1 MDNNENE
8 DRRRSKRF
16 DVETEVTGRIRPTMD
31 VKVLNLSEHGM
42 LIETPFGLP
51 PSGTCE
57 LTVKAPSGPKV
68 IRARVARCRANMV
81 KKDDGTVSILFHAGL
96 EFNDSFAAGQEIKDL
111 ISEVCLIEGPVDADG
126 KSVAGDNL
134 EQAM

>member
-1 MDNNENE
+1 MSSNEHD

-16 DVETEVTGRIRPTMD
+16 DLETEITGKIRPTME

-57 LTVKAPSGPKV
+57 LTVQAPSGPKV
-68 IRARVARCRANMV
+68 IRAKVARCRANMV

-96 EFNDSFAAGQEIKDL
+96 EFNDSFAAGREIKDL
-111 ISEVCLIEGPVDADG
+111 ISEFCIVEGPVDADG
-126 KSVAGDNL
+126 KSVAGDEM

>member
-1 MDNNENE
+1 MSDEEKE
-8 DRRRSKRF
+8 DRRRSQRY
-16 DVETEVTGRIRPTMD
+16 DLETEISGQIRPSME

-57 LTVKAPSGPKV
+57 LTIKAPSGPKV

-96 EFNDSFAAGQEIKDL
+96 EFNESFAAGQEIKDL
-111 ISEVCLIEGPVDADG
+111 ISEICLVDGPVDADG
-126 KSVAGDNL
+126 NSKAGDNL

>member
-1 MDNNENE
+1 MGNNEHDE
-8 DRRRSKRF
+8 RRRSQRF
-16 DVETEVTGRIRPTMD
+16 DLESEVSGRIRPSMD
-31 VKVLNLSEHGM
+31 VKVLNLSEHCM

-57 LTVKAPSGPKV
+57 LTVNAPSGPKV

-96 EFNDSFAAGQEIKDL
+96 EFDDSLAAGEEIKGL

-126 KSVAGDNL
+126 KSRAGDNL

>member
-1 MDNNENE
+1 MGTNETD
-8 DRRRSKRF
+8 DRRRSQRF
-16 DVETEVTGRIRPTMD
+16 DLETEIKGKVRPSAEVTI
-31 VKVLNLSEHGM
+31 LNLSEHGM

-68 IRARVARCRANMV
+68 IRARVARCKAKMV
-81 KKDDGTVSILFHAGL
+81 KKDDGSVSIVFHAGL
-96 EFNDSFAAGQEIKDL
+96 EFDESFAEGQEVKEL
-111 ISEVCLIEGPVDADG
+111 ISEICLLEGPVDADG
-126 KSVAGDNL
+126 KSQAGDNL